1 MTTIIS
7 IDFVTDFVKGNILAI
22 ILAVFWGF
30 VYESLPY
37 YFSNPIV
44 IIILTTITSD

>member
-22 ILAVFWGF
+22 ILAVFLGF
-30 VYESLPY
+30 CLQKS
-37 YFSNPIV
+37 S
-44 IIILTTITSD
+44 ILFF